1 MKLYSTSLSPE
12 CHRVRIVL
20 NLKQL
25 DYELVSV
32 DDKQS
37 ATVPVLQISDDQTLR
52 QSLAIIEYLE
62 EIEPKP
68 RLLPD
73 NPELKARVR
82 SFSHCIACDVQPMLS
97 DPLGLE
103 TERFTDEELHLRLM
117 RGLEALEYTL
127 AHQAFTGTYCFGES
141 LTMADVLLI
150 PLVSMARRLK
160 VAMSPYPHIGRIYDN
175 CTHIP
180 AFGDATPERQPL

>member
-1 MKLYSTSLSPE
+1 MKLYSASLSPE

-25 DYELVSV
+25 EYELVSV
-32 DDKQS
+32 TEEGY
-37 ATVPVLQISDDQTLR
+37 ATAPVLQTGEDQRIR

-62 EIEPKP
+62 EISPKP
-68 RLLPD
+68 RLLPESSD
-73 NPELKARVR
+73 LRARVR

-103 TERFTDEELHLRLM
+103 TERFTEEELNLRLM
-117 RGLEALEYTL
+117 RGLDALEYAL
-127 AHQAFTGTYCFGES
+127 AHQANTGTYCFGES
-141 LTMADVLLI
+141 LTMADVMLI
-150 PLVSMARRLK
+150 PLVSMARRLRI
-160 VAMSPYPHIGRIYDN
+160 AMSPYPHIERIYDN

-180 AFGDATPERQPL
+180 AFGDAAPERQPL